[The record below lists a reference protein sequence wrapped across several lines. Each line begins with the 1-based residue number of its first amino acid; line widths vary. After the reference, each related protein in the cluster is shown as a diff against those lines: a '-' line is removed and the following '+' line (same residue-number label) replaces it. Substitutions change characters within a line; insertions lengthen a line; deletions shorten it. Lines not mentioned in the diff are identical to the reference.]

1 MTHPEASN
9 EELTRLI
16 GSIDIPACPE
26 QLAAVMV
33 EAQKDLPDLQTLSK
47 LIAADVGMSAAAI
60 KLANS
65 PLYRPARRLDSVPQA
80 VTHLGTRNIVCIAIS
95 VALKSH
101 LSQGLP
107 QKWLEDFWRRAG
119 HSALGAGLLAKSLRG
134 TSPDAAYTYALFHD
148 AAMPLMLRRF
158 PDYLTTLAEADEAGL
173 DRVVMENRRHG
184 CSHALI
190 GALLGRNWG
199 MPREL
204 IAATRAHHDS
214 EALISAREDM
224 QGLSPTLIAIGHV
237 AEDLVDQLYGEQT
250 VAGQHT
256 AQTSAIYLELEP
268 HDLLEVREALEVAI
282 EEREPFL
289 QRQTFNQSH

>member
-1 MTHPEASN
+1 
-9 EELTRLI
+9 
-16 GSIDIPACPE
+16 
-26 QLAAVMV
+26 
-33 EAQKDLPDLQTLSK
+33 
-47 LIAADVGMSAAAI
+47 
-60 KLANS
+60 
-65 PLYRPARRLDSVPQA
+65 
-80 VTHLGTRNIVCIAIS
+80 
-95 VALKSH
+95 
-101 LSQGLP
+101 
-107 QKWLEDFWRRAG
+107 
-119 HSALGAGLLAKSLRG
+119 
-134 TSPDAAYTYALFHD
+134 
-148 AAMPLMLRRF
+148 MPLMLRRF

-184 CSHALI
+184 CSHALV

-204 IAATRAHHDS
+204 IAATRAHHKS

-237 AEDLVDQLYGEQT
+237 AEDLVDQRYGEQT
-250 VAGQHT
+250 VVGKHT